1 MTGPR
6 ILIVDDEPD
15 FVRFLND
22 VLTPENFVVTVA
34 ENGVKALKM
43 AAASVPDLILLDWNL
58 PGKDGIEVCKALRA
72 DPKTDHI
79 PIIMLT
85 ARGRETD
92 TVLGLEMGANDF
104 ITKRALRPRELIA
117 RVRSALRKPGTG
129 GDTTEILRSG
139 ELTLDTARRKV
150 SIGDREVDL
159 RMKEFDLLHVF
170 MKKAGRV
177 LTRDFLTET
186 VWGEQFFGT
195 SRTVDTTI
203 ARLRAELGKE
213 GRKIEAIKG
222 VGYKFEESQE

>member
-1 MTGPR
+1 MTSSR

-15 FVRFLND
+15 FVRFLDD
-22 VLTPENFVVTVA
+22 VLKPENFVVTVA
-34 ENGVKALKM
+34 EDGVKALKM

-72 DPKTDHI
+72 NPKTEHI

-117 RVRSALRKPGTG
+117 RVRTALRKAGTG
-129 GDTTEILRSG
+129 AGDATEILRSG
-139 ELTLDTARRKV
+139 ELVLDTAQRKV
-150 SIGDREVDL
+150 CVGDREVDL
-159 RMKEFDLLHVF
+159 RRKEFDLLYIF

-177 LTRDFLTET
+177 LTRNFLTET

-213 GRKIEAIKG
+213 GRKIEAIQG
-222 VGYKFEESQE
+222 VGYKFNQ

>member
-1 MTGPR
+1 MTGKR

-129 GDTTEILRSG
+129 GDATEILRSG

>member
-1 MTGPR
+1 
-6 ILIVDDEPD
+6 LIVDDEPD